1 MVSGWITG
9 PSICIWILCW
19 KQIGAVK
26 SASGKGRVFAGKWVQ
41 TLACLGGTSCRHLPS
56 YHVFHFMR
64 IFCWFMAL
72 QVCHMQLLLN
82 GQPCVTRHTQR
93 KNISII
99 SGSNIKAP
107 VWHCLQSGPWAEE
120 KQRSAWPLNTTG
132 QTEVDPSYMRSADP
146 TAFVT
151 PVAFPR
157 LQVLLKLLQRA
168 ILLAMPISMKYAMQ
182 ICYLLS
188 FLPIHTKC
196 LLPLLV

>member
-1 MVSGWITG
+1 MQECGNPNQKELYSYGHPKKRLKHWTFLPCMAMLVVLYSSNSLRSCTTVNIIPLKTNMQIQRRQVHCGLWITG

-82 GQPCVTRHTQR
+82 GQPCVMRHTQR

-107 VWHCLQSGPWAEE
+107 V
-120 KQRSAWPLNTTG
+120 
-132 QTEVDPSYMRSADP
+132 
-146 TAFVT
+146 
-151 PVAFPR
+151 
-157 LQVLLKLLQRA
+157 
-168 ILLAMPISMKYAMQ
+168 
-182 ICYLLS
+182 
-188 FLPIHTKC
+188 
-196 LLPLLV
+196 